1 MAKFRYRMQ
10 NILDIKEKM
19 ENQAKTAYG
28 MANAKLAAEQQ
39 KLQDILIR
47 RAGYESKA
55 RELVSGSINVLE
67 IRECRKAIDV
77 LKSKQRSQM
86 MNVHA
91 AERDVELARK
101 QLNEAMVERKTHEK
115 LKEKAFEEF
124 KQELLHEESKE
135 IAGDAILWLWEHRE
149 TLQVETSL
157 GRYLLKSVYHRSLN
171 CIKQKQLKNH
181 ADTMYYEE
189 MEKLIHD
196 AETYQFQELSKRVK
210 EAIDAL
216 PTSYREAFVMHR
228 FTKKSYKEIAESSGV
243 SVKTIAYR
251 IQQATKLLRKDL
263 ADLLITMIVCV
274 LSVVR

>member
-1 MAKFRYRMQ
+1 MEYSNEDAYLLMALRRGEMIAFDSIFKKYYP
-10 NILDIKEKM
+10 ILC
-19 ENQAKTAYG
+19 AYG
-28 MANAKLAAEQQ
+28 NRFV
-39 KLQDILIR
+39 D
-47 RAGYESKA
+47 Y
-55 RELVSGSINVLE
+55 
-67 IRECRKAIDV
+67 
-77 LKSKQRSQM
+77 
-86 MNVHA
+86 
-91 AERDVELARK
+91 
-101 QLNEAMVERKTHEK
+101 
-115 LKEKAFEEF
+115 
-124 KQELLHEESKE
+124 EESKE

-149 TLQVETSL
+149 TLQIETSL

-216 PTSYREAFVMHR
+216 PASYREAFVMHR

>member
-1 MAKFRYRMQ
+1 MEYSNEDAYLLMALRRGEMIAFDSIFKKYYP
-10 NILDIKEKM
+10 ILC
-19 ENQAKTAYG
+19 AYG
-28 MANAKLAAEQQ
+28 NRFV
-39 KLQDILIR
+39 D
-47 RAGYESKA
+47 Y
-55 RELVSGSINVLE
+55 
-67 IRECRKAIDV
+67 
-77 LKSKQRSQM
+77 
-86 MNVHA
+86 
-91 AERDVELARK
+91 
-101 QLNEAMVERKTHEK
+101 
-115 LKEKAFEEF
+115 
-124 KQELLHEESKE
+124 EESKE

-196 AETYQFQELSKRVK
+196 A
-210 EAIDAL
+210 
-216 PTSYREAFVMHR
+216 SYREAFVMHR

-274 LSVVR
+274 LLVVR

>member
-1 MAKFRYRMQ
+1 MIAFDSIFKKYYP
-10 NILDIKEKM
+10 ILC
-19 ENQAKTAYG
+19 AYG
-28 MANAKLAAEQQ
+28 NRFV
-39 KLQDILIR
+39 D
-47 RAGYESKA
+47 Y
-55 RELVSGSINVLE
+55 
-67 IRECRKAIDV
+67 
-77 LKSKQRSQM
+77 
-86 MNVHA
+86 
-91 AERDVELARK
+91 
-101 QLNEAMVERKTHEK
+101 
-115 LKEKAFEEF
+115 
-124 KQELLHEESKE
+124 EESKE

-157 GRYLLKSVYHRSLN
+157 GRY
-171 CIKQKQLKNH
+171 

-216 PTSYREAFVMHR
+216 PASYREAFVMHR

>member
-1 MAKFRYRMQ
+1 MEYSNEDAYLLMALRRGEMIAFDSIFKKYYP
-10 NILDIKEKM
+10 ILC
-19 ENQAKTAYG
+19 AYG
-28 MANAKLAAEQQ
+28 NRFV
-39 KLQDILIR
+39 D
-47 RAGYESKA
+47 Y
-55 RELVSGSINVLE
+55 
-67 IRECRKAIDV
+67 
-77 LKSKQRSQM
+77 
-86 MNVHA
+86 
-91 AERDVELARK
+91 
-101 QLNEAMVERKTHEK
+101 
-115 LKEKAFEEF
+115 
-124 KQELLHEESKE
+124 EESKE

-216 PTSYREAFVMHR
+216 PASYREAF
-228 FTKKSYKEIAESSGV
+228 ESSGV